1 MLKKTETA
9 TKPVRGVPFTR
20 FVGDLD
26 RKKIMLIA
34 NSGIA
39 PRLKSFSEPKEGYYT
54 YPRETQID
62 ELYLPKRHI
71 GLEDVGSDLNCLFP
85 IHVLQELADEGYIKE
100 PTDEHI
106 SVYGFHFVSRHIRK
120 IVAPRI
126 AEVVDA
132 SDAGAAVIL
141 GGCLMCHRIAA
152 VVQKAIEDRGIPTV
166 MISQYPKMTQYYD
179 VSRIFY
185 PVGFRPGH
193 AVGPPNAPELHKKVL
208 KDALQVLLEASEPLT
223 LIEKKYPEYPDPS
236 PKRKYWK
243 RFEIIENV

>member
-1 MLKKTETA
+1 MLKKTVTA
-9 TKPVRGVPFTR
+9 TKPVRGIPFTR

-26 RKKIMLIA
+26 RKKIMLVA

-39 PRLKSFSEPKEGYYT
+39 PRFKSFSEPKEGYYT
-54 YPRETQID
+54 YSKEIQID
-62 ELYLPKRHI
+62 ELHLLKRHI
-71 GLEDVGSDLNCLFP
+71 GLEEVESDLNCLFP
-85 IHVLQELADEGYIKE
+85 IAGLRVLAEEGYIKE
-100 PTDEHI
+100 PTEEHI
-106 SVYGFHFVSRHIRK
+106 SVYGFHFVARHIRK
-120 IVAPRI
+120 VVAPQI
-126 AEVVDA
+126 AEVVEA

-152 VVQKAIEDRGIPTV
+152 VVQRAIEDRGIPTV

-193 AVGPPNAPELHKKVL
+193 AVGPPNKPELHKQVL
-208 KDALQVLLEASEPLT
+208 KDALQVLVEVSEPLT
-223 LIEKKYPEYPDPS
+223 LIEKKYTEYPDPR

-243 RFEIIENV
+243 RSEMVEGV